1 MGYEEALRRIEE
13 ARETGATEL
22 DLSMEG
28 LTELPPELFQV
39 KNLTVLDLSFNE
51 LSSLPP
57 ELFKLKSITSL
68 DLGQNQLTELPPDLS
83 KLTNLTT
90 LGLDINERSS
100 LPPELFQLTNL
111 TELFLTGNQLTSLPP
126 ELFQLT
132 NLTELNLSGNQLAS
146 LPPEFFELKNL
157 TGLNLN
163 SNQLT
168 KLPPEIVQL
177 TKLTELDLW
186 SNQLTEL
193 PPEIGQLTDLTSLG
207 LINNHLTELPPEI
220 GQLANLTTLGLVDN
234 YLSSL
239 PPQVF
244 QLNKLTRLWLT
255 GNLLASLP
263 PEIAQFPELEELL
276 LNDNPLTSPPY
287 ELAVQGIEAIRE
299 YFASAK
305 EGTRTVSEVKVILV
319 GEGASG
325 KTSLTRCL
333 REERFNTNEETT
345 HGIRIKPWK
354 LKTGA
359 QGLRCNLWDFGGQE
373 IMHATHQFFLSRRS
387 LYVLVLDGRRDER
400 PEYWLRYIE
409 SFGGGSPVLVV
420 LNKYDTNP
428 GFDLNR
434 PFLKKKYPFIV
445 DFFRTSCRTGNGIRD
460 FRQALE
466 EELSKVPLT
475 RNEWPESWFRAKE
488 RLEELNDPCI
498 SYEACEALCREA
510 GVSGEISQQV
520 LVDFLHDLGIVI
532 HFTEF
537 DLADNHVLDPKWV
550 TEAVY
555 KIINAPSIAERNG
568 LFRKDDLRQILRFQ
582 EGDTYRYQW
591 RDHGF
596 FIELMKKFELC
607 YELEDGEVLI
617 PDLLEVSEPEFTF
630 AEDGALRFLL
640 EYKDFLPPSVMP
652 RFIVKRHK
660 EIKDR
665 LRWRT
670 GVVLEHPLLEATAV
684 VRADN
689 EARTIHIAVTGT
701 QPKAFLTVI
710 MLTLREINGGFEG
723 LKVSERI
730 PLPDDP
736 SLSVDCDTLRTNLEQ
751 GVERFV
757 PEGAKKAYSVLDLLN
772 TVDEEKMLKLLE
784 KAPAGIGDKESL
796 AKVIWDKIK
805 AEPEFYG
812 IGADVKGILEELWL
826 RYKAKRG

>member
-22 DLSMEG
+22 DLSEQG
-28 LTELPPELFQV
+28 LTELP
-39 KNLTVLDLSFNE
+39 S
-51 LSSLPP
+51 
-57 ELFKLKSITSL
+57 
-68 DLGQNQLTELPPDLS
+68 G
-83 KLTNLTT
+83 
-90 LGLDINERSS
+90 
-100 LPPELFQLTNL
+100 LFQLINLTKLNLYGNRLTLLSPQIVLLKNLKWLNLNQNHLPELPAELCQLIKLEHLSLALNPLNALPSKIEQLSGLKFLDLDYLHLTSLPTNIVRLSNL
-111 TELFLTGNQLTSLPP
+111 TELSCIG
-126 ELFQLT
+126 
-132 NLTELNLSGNQLAS
+132 
-146 LPPEFFELKNL
+146 
-157 TGLNLN
+157 
-163 SNQLT
+163 NQLT
-168 KLPPEIVQL
+168 KLP
-177 TKLTELDLW
+177 KK
-186 SNQLTEL
+186 
-193 PPEIGQLTDLTSLG
+193 
-207 LINNHLTELPPEI
+207 IN
-220 GQLANLTTLGLVDN
+220 QLANLQVLWIYDN
-234 YLSSL
+234 RLSSL
-239 PPQVF
+239 PQEF
-244 QLNKLTRLWLT
+244 NQLSRLERIHLH
-255 GNLLASLP
+255 G
-263 PEIAQFPELEELL
+263 
-276 LNDNPLTSPPY
+276 NPLTSPPY

-299 YFASAK
+299 YFSSAE
-305 EGTRTVSEVKVILV
+305 EGTRTVAEVKVILV

-333 REERFNTNEETT
+333 REERFNEHEETT
-345 HGIRIKPWK
+345 HGIRIKDWQ
-354 LKTGA
+354 LKTGDRS
-359 QGLRCNLWDFGGQE
+359 LRCNLWDFGGQE

-445 DFFRTSCRTGNGIRD
+445 DFFRTSCRTGNGIRA

-466 EELSKVPLT
+466 EELTKVPLT

-488 RLEELNDPCI
+488 RLEKLNDPCI
-498 SYEACEALCREA
+498 SYEACETLCREA

-568 LFRKDDLRQILRFQ
+568 LFRKDDLRDILRFQ

-591 RDHGF
+591 RDHGY

-607 YELEDGEVLI
+607 YELEDGQVLI
-617 PDLLEVSEPEFTF
+617 PDLLEVSEPAFTF
-630 AEDGALRFLL
+630 AEQDALGFLL
-640 EYKDFLPPSVMP
+640 KYTDFLPPSVMP

-670 GVVLEHPLLEATAV
+670 GVVLDHPLLESNAV
-684 VRADN
+684 IRADN
-689 EARTIHIAVTGT
+689 EARQIHIAVTGT

-710 MLTLREINGGFEG
+710 MLTLREINRSFED

-730 PLPDDP
+730 PLPDKP
-736 SLSVDCDTLRTNLEQ
+736 ALSVDCETLRNNLQQ

-757 PEGAKKAYSVLDLLN
+757 PEGAKTAYSVPDLLN

-784 KAPAGIGDKESL
+784 KTPANIDDKNSL
-796 AKVIWDKIK
+796 MSVLKKHVK
-805 AEPEFYG
+805 AEPEFFG
-812 IGADVKGILEELWL
+812 FGADLKGLAGDLWL

>member
-1 MGYEEALRRIEE
+1 MGYEEALQLIEE
-13 ARETGATEL
+13 AKETGATEL
-22 DLSMEG
+22 NLIDQR
-28 LTELPPELFQV
+28 LTELPSELFQLR
-39 KNLTVLDLSFNE
+39 NLTTLYLGNNKLTFLSPKISQLANLTKFSLGDNR
-51 LSSLPP
+51 LSSLP
-57 ELFKLKSITSL
+57 T
-68 DLGQNQLTELPPDLS
+68 
-83 KLTNLTT
+83 
-90 LGLDINERSS
+90 
-100 LPPELFQLTNL
+100 ELFQLTNL
-111 TELFLTGNQLTSLPP
+111 THLHLWGNQLSFLPA
-126 ELFQLT
+126 EL
-132 NLTELNLSGNQLAS
+132 S
-146 LPPEFFELKNL
+146 
-157 TGLNLN
+157 
-163 SNQLT
+163 QLT
-168 KLPPEIVQL
+168 KL
-177 TKLTELDLW
+177 KDL
-186 SNQLTEL
+186 S
-193 PPEIGQLTDLTSLG
+193 
-207 LINNHLTELPPEI
+207 
-220 GQLANLTTLGLVDN
+220 V
-234 YLSSL
+234 Y
-239 PPQVF
+239 
-244 QLNKLTRLWLT
+244 K
-255 GNLLASLP
+255 
-263 PEIAQFPELEELL
+263 
-276 LNDNPLTSPPY
+276 NPLTFPPY

-299 YFASAK
+299 YFASAE
-305 EGTRTVSEVKVILV
+305 EGTRTVAEVKVILV

-333 REERFNTNEETT
+333 REERFNEHEETT
-345 HGIRIKPWK
+345 HGIRIKPWQ
-354 LKTGA
+354 LDTA
-359 QGLRCNLWDFGGQE
+359 DHSLRCNLWDFGGQE

-498 SYEACEALCREA
+498 SYEDCEALCREA
-510 GVSGEISQQV
+510 GVKGEISQQV

-555 KIINAPSIAERNG
+555 KIINAPSIAQRNG
-568 LFRKDDLRQILRFQ
+568 LFSKDDLREILRYE

-591 RDHGF
+591 RDHGY
-596 FIELMKKFELC
+596 FIELMRKFELC

-617 PDLLEVSEPEFTF
+617 PDLLEVSEPEFSF
-630 AEDGALRFLL
+630 DEQGALRFLL

-670 GVVLEHPLLEATAV
+670 GVVLAHAQLDAEAV

-689 EARTIHIAVTGT
+689 EAKSLHITVTGRER
-701 QPKAFLTVI
+701 KVYLALI
-710 MLTLREINGGFEG
+710 WLSLREIHAGFEG
-723 LKVSERI
+723 LKVDERI
-730 PLPDDP
+730 PMPDDP
-736 SLSVDCDTLRTNLEQ
+736 DITEDYQTLLNYAEQ
-751 GVERFV
+751 GLEKII
-757 PEGAKKAYSVLDLLN
+757 PKGTKKAYSVQELLDG
-772 TVDEEKMLKLLE
+772 VHFDDSSQGKKMLALADGERKDGGLPGLIKKLNRYVE
-784 KAPAGIGDKESL
+784 GDL
-796 AKVIWDKIK
+796 KVFGLKINYK
-805 AEPEFYG
+805 NIAE
-812 IGADVKGILEELWL
+812 DVLNREGK
-826 RYKAKRG
+826 